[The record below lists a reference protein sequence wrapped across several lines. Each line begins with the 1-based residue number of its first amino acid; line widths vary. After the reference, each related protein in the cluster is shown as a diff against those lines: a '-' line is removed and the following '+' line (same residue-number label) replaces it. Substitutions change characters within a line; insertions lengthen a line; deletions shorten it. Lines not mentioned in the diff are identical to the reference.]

1 MKVEDE
7 GLRDAE
13 GVGCGGRGHGG
24 GRDPDAGDKK
34 ADHRGEGMHGRSCG
48 EEGATE
54 KKKPRRMRVWR
65 MQSQKTLR

>member
-34 ADHRGEGMHGRSCG
+34 ADHRGEGMQGQVMWRRRSNG
-48 EEGATE
+48 EEEAT
-54 KKKPRRMRVWR
+54 
-65 MQSQKTLR
+65 